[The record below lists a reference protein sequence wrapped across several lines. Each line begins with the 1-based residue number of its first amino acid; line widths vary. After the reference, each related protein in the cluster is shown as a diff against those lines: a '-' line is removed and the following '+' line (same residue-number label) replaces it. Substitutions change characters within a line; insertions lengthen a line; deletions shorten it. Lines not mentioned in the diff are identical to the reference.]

1 MGGSSSATDGAGSGR
16 PGAAVSM
23 VEDRWDAVSAAA
35 RGTDL
40 TSRKAFKGD
49 FASLL
54 PLSRHLREWRVA
66 APWLGL
72 ADAQVQTIYGTII
85 SAGE

>member
-1 MGGSSSATDGAGSGR
+1 MC
-16 PGAAVSM
+16 P
-23 VEDRWDAVSAAA
+23 A

-66 APWLGL
+66 APC
-72 ADAQVQTIYGTII
+72 AQRTFRQLLQAVGFVHGRGVVHRDLKYENVLKAYVPLFSPI
-85 SAGE
+85 SWFAFL